1 MYRFQEPNCLL
12 FQFLST
18 FITIGQDFCYSDM
31 NSSFCKSHLI
41 LEIFWEAIPGFFM
54 YLQVF
59 YTMFQFYLIQRS
71 SQYILRRNVEEKMEF
86 HFYAESCMYNYL

>member
-1 MYRFQEPNCLL
+1 
-12 FQFLST
+12 
-18 FITIGQDFCYSDM
+18 
-31 NSSFCKSHLI
+31 
-41 LEIFWEAIPGFFM
+41 M

-86 HFYAESCMYNYL
+86 HFYAESCMYYLW